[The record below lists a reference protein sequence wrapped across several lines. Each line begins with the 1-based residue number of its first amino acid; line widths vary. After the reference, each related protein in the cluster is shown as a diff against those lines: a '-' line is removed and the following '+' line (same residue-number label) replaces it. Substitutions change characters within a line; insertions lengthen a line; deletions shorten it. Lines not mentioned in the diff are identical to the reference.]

1 METAINYWWVVPV
14 LILLL
19 ILVGWMI
26 RRNVKDERDYEKG
39 FIQSELKPL
48 KHDEHEDE
56 AP

>member
-26 RRNVKDERDYEKG
+26 RRNVKDEKKFEKDLM
-39 FIQSELKPL
+39 QSEIKPR
-48 KHDEHEDE
+48 KHDEREGE
-56 AP
+56 IS

>member
-26 RRNVKDERDYEKG
+26 RRNVKDEKKYEKD
-39 FIQSELKPL
+39 FMQSEIKPRT
-48 KHDEHEDE
+48 HDEREGE

>member
-1 METAINYWWVVPV
+1 METAINYWWVVPI

-26 RRNVKDERDYEKG
+26 RRNVKDEKEYEKD
-39 FIQSELKPL
+39 FMQSEIKPR
-48 KHDEHEDE
+48 KHDEHEGE

>member
-1 METAINYWWVVPV
+1 METAINYWWVVPI

-26 RRNVKDERDYEKG
+26 RRNVKDEKDYEKD
-39 FIQSELKPL
+39 FNRSELKPR
-48 KHDEHEDE
+48 KHDDHQGE